1 MISKLF
7 KISICALFILRILS
21 PTMGQDNSD
30 ALILT
35 LEQAKNYAIENN
47 KSLKN
52 SKTDVEIS
60 DKQIWAA
67 ISQGLPQVEASIDYT
82 DYFNYEAEFAFGGG
96 GIPEEQLQL
105 IDQLMAAGSLQD
117 QTLWQI
123 SRATVAPS
131 EPTAIKMDNSSSAK
145 LQVSQLIFSGQYFSG
160 IQIAKIAKE
169 LANMNYENSELTI
182 KESVISAYYLIL
194 VTEESLKIIDAN
206 LENLNKTMKQTETMV
221 SAGVAEPLDLDQLLI
236 TVNMLENSRS
246 QVRRSVELNYN
257 LLRFLLG
264 VSFDTDITLTDNL
277 ETLIEEIN
285 FDLLLNSNLNY
296 DDNITYQMLS
306 LQENMSEKMLNL
318 EKWNY
323 APSIVGFY
331 SYNEKILTTDFDMN
345 PNHIAGISMT
355 IPIFSSGMR
364 RANVQQKQLELL
376 KVQTNKQILEE
387 QLTMQEKQYRY
398 DLISA
403 IEQYELQKQNVDVAR
418 RVYDKIDMKYN
429 QGVSSSLDL
438 TQANSNLLDAENNYI
453 SSLMNLLQAKLNYNK
468 LLNNL

>member
-67 ISQGLPQVEASIDYT
+67 ISQGLQQVEASIDYT

-376 KVQTNKQILEE
+376 KVQTNKQILED

>member
-277 ETLIEEIN
+277 ENLIEEIN

>member
-236 TVNMLENSRS
+236 TVNMLENYRS

-376 KVQTNKQILEE
+376 KVQTNKQILED

>member
-96 GIPEEQLQL
+96 GIPDEQLQL

-123 SRATVAPS
+123 SRATLAPS
-131 EPTAIKMDNSSSAK
+131 EPTTIKMDNSSSAK
-145 LQVSQLIFSGQYFSG
+145 VQVSQLIFSGQYFSG

>member
-376 KVQTNKQILEE
+376 KVQTNKQILED

>member
-123 SRATVAPS
+123 SRATLAPS
-131 EPTAIKMDNSSSAK
+131 EPTTIKMDNSSSAK
-145 LQVSQLIFSGQYFSG
+145 VQVSQLIFSGQYFSG

>member
-96 GIPEEQLQL
+96 GIPDEQLQL

-123 SRATVAPS
+123 SRATLAPS
-131 EPTAIKMDNSSSAK
+131 EPTTIKMDNSSSAK

>member
-1 MISKLF
+1 
-7 KISICALFILRILS
+7 
-21 PTMGQDNSD
+21 
-30 ALILT
+30 
-35 LEQAKNYAIENN
+35 
-47 KSLKN
+47 
-52 SKTDVEIS
+52 
-60 DKQIWAA
+60 
-67 ISQGLPQVEASIDYT
+67 
-82 DYFNYEAEFAFGGG
+82 
-96 GIPEEQLQL
+96 
-105 IDQLMAAGSLQD
+105 
-117 QTLWQI
+117 
-123 SRATVAPS
+123 
-131 EPTAIKMDNSSSAK
+131 
-145 LQVSQLIFSGQYFSG
+145 QVSQLIFSGQYFSG